1 MRMWMTDPAIMCRQ
15 HLLGEHVELHMFL
28 GSLKKGIDFD
38 GYVVN
43 NLVEPAAFAERHD
56 ALVSEMR
63 HRGYN
68 HQSPLPEATISLTAY
83 PLYVNQAKVNREKA
97 LTELLRR
104 CPECRERFQKLVDIQ
119 E

>member
-1 MRMWMTDPAIMCRQ
+1 MRMWMTDPRGMCRQ

-43 NLVEPAAFAERHD
+43 NLVEPAAFAERHA
-56 ALVSEMR
+56 ALVAEMEA
-63 HRGYN
+63 RGYN
-68 HQSPLPEATISLTAY
+68 HQSPLPDVSAELEDY
-83 PLYVNQAKVNREKA
+83 PVNVNIAKVNREKA
-97 LTELLRR
+97 LAELLRR